1 MAAMEQWQSGAK
13 GLSRRAVLLST
24 VGVPALLGAPPKG
37 TILPPDLTR
46 YDDPSTEFQ
55 VVRLTSAAYSSHL
68 PACPGRA
75 ISRHSQFAVVAS
87 DRTAEMQLHWLDL
100 KSGQN
105 RVLAP
110 IGYPRA
116 FTLSTDDRTIY
127 FRDEHSLAALPLTGT
142 PRVVRLWEP
151 APGAEPVSLC
161 ASEDGTSLWFAEKAG
176 GTATLLKLRLLPKA
190 KPEVVVKSAEIRQP
204 IPNPRRALVLWLSSG
219 DTLWLGEHDGANQ
232 RRVETP
238 AGRVLQAAWNPDGQS
253 VLYLHET
260 ADRVATLREQ
270 DVDSRADRLVAKTSQ
285 YACFARNADA
295 TVFAGASRSKA
306 GPYVLL
312 MLRVTRR
319 ELALCEHRSSEA
331 AASGLAFS
339 PDSRRLVFEGDKEGK
354 PVVYSVK
361 LDRLVEETES

>member
-1 MAAMEQWQSGAK
+1 
-13 GLSRRAVLLST
+13 
-24 VGVPALLGAPPKG
+24 
-37 TILPPDLTR
+37 
-46 YDDPSTEFQ
+46 
-55 VVRLTSAAYSSHL
+55 
-68 PACPGRA
+68 
-75 ISRHSQFAVVAS
+75 
-87 DRTAEMQLHWLDL
+87 
-100 KSGQN
+100 
-105 RVLAP
+105 
-110 IGYPRA
+110 
-116 FTLSTDDRTIY
+116 
-127 FRDEHSLAALPLTGT
+127 
-142 PRVVRLWEP
+142 
-151 APGAEPVSLC
+151 
-161 ASEDGTSLWFAEKAG
+161 
-176 GTATLLKLRLLPKA
+176 
-190 KPEVVVKSAEIRQP
+190 
-204 IPNPRRALVLWLSSG
+204 
-219 DTLWLGEHDGANQ
+219 
-232 RRVETP
+232 VETP